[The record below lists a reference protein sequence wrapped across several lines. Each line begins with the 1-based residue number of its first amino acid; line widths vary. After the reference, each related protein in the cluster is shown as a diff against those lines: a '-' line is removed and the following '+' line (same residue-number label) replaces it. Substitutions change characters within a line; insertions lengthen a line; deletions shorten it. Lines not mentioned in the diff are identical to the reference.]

1 MRGIRTI
8 LNKELHDAFES
19 RWLLSF
25 AATFALL
32 ALVLSFVQGSSG
44 DAGSQGFNRTTAGL
58 INLCLLLVPLLALVL
73 GAASISGE
81 RERGT
86 LSTLLCQPITP
97 VELFLG
103 KYVGLT
109 IAVWLAIALGFGGA
123 GLLMALVNPLTDIGH
138 YALFVVLS
146 AVLASS
152 MLSLGMLISVLSNS
166 RVKALALAVTA
177 WFVLVLFYD
186 LGAISLALW
195 VSSSGQTL
203 TLAALGNPV
212 EAVRLLAVMSL
223 EPDMQV
229 LGPLGAYLT
238 NELGRGASMLLLTG
252 GVLAWTAAPLA
263 FAARVFNAQD
273 A

>member
-1 MRGIRTI
+1 MNGIKTI
-8 LNKELHDAFES
+8 MNKELRDAFES

-73 GAASISGE
+73 GAAAISAE

-86 LSTLLCQPITP
+86 LATLLAQPISP
-97 VELFLG
+97 VEIFLG

-123 GLLMALVNPLTDIGH
+123 GLLVALVNPLTDIGH

-146 AVLASS
+146 AVLASA
-152 MLSLGMLISVLSNS
+152 MLSIGMLISVLSNS
-166 RVKALALAVTA
+166 RVKALALAVMM

-186 LGAISLALW
+186 LGAISVALW
-195 VSSSGQTL
+195 VSSSGKTL

-212 EAVRLLAVMSL
+212 ESVRLLAVMSL
-223 EPDMQV
+223 DPDLQV
-229 LGPLGAYLT
+229 LGPLGSYLQ
-238 NELGRGASMLLLTG
+238 NELGRAMSMGMLSA
-252 GVLAWTAAPLA
+252 GVVAWTAAPVVV
-263 FAARVFNAQD
+263 AARLFNRQD

>member
-8 LNKELHDAFES
+8 MNKELRDALES
-19 RWLLSF
+19 RWLVSF
-25 AATFALL
+25 ALTFALL
-32 ALVLSFVQGSSG
+32 ALMLSFVQGNSG
-44 DAGSQGFNRTTAGL
+44 EAGSQGFNRTTAGL

-86 LSTLLCQPITP
+86 LATLLAQPITP
-97 VELFLG
+97 VELFVG
-103 KYVGLT
+103 KYIGLT
-109 IAVWLAIALGFGGA
+109 IAVWLALALGFGGA

-138 YALFVVLS
+138 YALFVILS

-166 RVKALALAVTA
+166 RVKALALAVMV
-177 WFVLVLFYD
+177 WFVVVLFYD

-223 EPDMQV
+223 EPDLQV

-238 NELGRGASMLLLTG
+238 DEIGRSMSMVLLSA
-252 GVLAWTAAPLA
+252 GVLAWTLAPLA

-273 A
+273 S